1 MANKKMT
8 MVEKFDAT
16 KALLMGE
23 TPAVPFTIEDA
34 IAFMDDRKG
43 QAVKKNSSADRKP
56 TPKELEKM
64 AADKAF
70 TDAILSVLATAENP
84 MSVGEISKA
93 HEGLVELSNQKMTS
107 LLTALV
113 RTNAIVR
120 TEIKG
125 KAHFALPSPSAE

>member
-84 MSVGEISKA
+84 MSVGEITKA

-113 RTNAIVR
+113 KANTIVR

-125 KAHFALPSPSAE
+125 KAHFALAPSAE